1 MTPDSNRA
9 SHKEGP
15 QVPEPLPS
23 AEEVEERESG
33 GRLEI
38 PALLAA
44 WLLPGT
50 GHFMLGRRGRGLGF
64 LVLVLC
70 SLSVGIALNG
80 NLHRVVADQP
90 LSILATLG
98 SMGVGAPYFVLRYLV
113 GYAGEVA
120 GPWYEVGSAFVLT
133 AGLMNLLL
141 ILDVWDILRG
151 KKA

>member
-1 MTPDSNRA
+1 MPEAPSSPETAESP
-9 SHKEGP
+9 EG
-15 QVPEPLPS
+15 
-23 AEEVEERESG
+23 R
-33 GRLEI
+33 GRLEV

-44 WLLPGT
+44 WLLPGA
-50 GHFMLGRRGRGLGF
+50 GHFILGRKGRGVGF
-64 LVLVLC
+64 LVLILC
-70 SLSVGIALNG
+70 SLFVGVSLDG

-98 SMGVGAPYFVLRYLV
+98 SMGVGAPYFILRYLV
-113 GYAGEVA
+113 GYGGDVA

-141 ILDVWDILRG
+141 VLDVWDILRG